1 MEDGMIIAIGGAYQC
16 TKSNERALNILI
28 IRAPNLPPAVIAAP
42 IKGADLFIN
51 LPSPPPFPLRV
62 HRSTLI
68 ALFENYF
75 CKRSKSSPSI
85 VSLYYTP
92 AMKGQGEN
100 EGKARSRLDYHRSSE
115 S

>member
-1 MEDGMIIAIGGAYQC
+1 MYQVQ
-16 TKSNERALNILI
+16 RALYILI
-28 IRAPNLPPAVIAAP
+28 IRAPNLPPAVTVTP
-42 IKGADLFIN
+42 IKGADLFIS
-51 LPSPPPFPLRV
+51 LPPSPPFPHWV

-75 CKRSKSSPSI
+75 RKRSKSSPFI
-85 VSLYYTP
+85 ASLYYTP

-115 S
+115 H